1 MYDFLLLRR
10 EIKVDRKKLAEE
22 LTEMQRQMKAE
33 KQEVEDKASR
43 LSKQDSELRQQRQ
56 AVQERDEMS
65 T

>member
-1 MYDFLLLRR
+1 M
-10 EIKVDRKKLAEE
+10 DRKKLAEE

-43 LSKQDSELRQQRQ
+43 LSRQDSELRQQRQ